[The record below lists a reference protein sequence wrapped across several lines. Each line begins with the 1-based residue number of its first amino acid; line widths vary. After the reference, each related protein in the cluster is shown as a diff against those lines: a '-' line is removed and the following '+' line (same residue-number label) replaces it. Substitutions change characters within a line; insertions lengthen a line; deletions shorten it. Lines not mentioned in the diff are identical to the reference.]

1 MEAPWPP
8 DHMDLHQARQEYQR
22 MRAIERPSTAD
33 LRREAALA
41 RRIETL
47 ARSEFRAAMDV
58 AGERYE
64 LAVAGVGR

>member
-1 MEAPWPP
+1 MEAPWNP
-8 DHMDLHQARQEYQR
+8 DHMNLQQARQEYQR
-22 MRAIERPSTAD
+22 MRAIVRPSTAD